1 MGMESFCLV
10 VSCLRV
16 VGRASR
22 PLNGQMAQQLHT
34 YEAPSIGQALE
45 PDPDPGKW
53 FGIPVVT
60 QALGGG

>member
-1 MGMESFCLV
+1 
-10 VSCLRV
+10 
-16 VGRASR
+16 
-22 PLNGQMAQQLHT
+22 MAQQLHT